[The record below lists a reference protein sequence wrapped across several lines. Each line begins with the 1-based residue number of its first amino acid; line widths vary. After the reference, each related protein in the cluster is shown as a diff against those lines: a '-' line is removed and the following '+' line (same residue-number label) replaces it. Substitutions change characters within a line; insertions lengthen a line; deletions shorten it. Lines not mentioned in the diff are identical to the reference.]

1 MVVIVFVTHILCY
14 DIWFYITHVLLHH
27 KHLYYIHKLHHSTS
41 YKTLTYKDT
50 HTAHVLENVVQPLG
64 IFIPYIS
71 VHPNY
76 TAFIIAVIFVYIRN
90 TMRHDDRCSWLIGN
104 HHLLH
109 HKYPKYNLGEYW
121 IDVLCGTVYP
131 RKEEYIHGL
140 IYT

>member
-1 MVVIVFVTHILCY
+1 MNFIIISHIVGY
-14 DIWFYITHVLLHH
+14 DVWFYITHIFLHH
-27 KHLYYIHKLHHSTS
+27 PTIYVIHKIHHSTK
-41 YKTLTYKDT
+41 YDKLKYYDVNTG
-50 HTAHVLENVVQPLG
+50 HIIEHVVQPLG
-64 IFIPYIS
+64 IFLPIFWYGFLWK
-71 VHPNY
+71 
-76 TAFIIAVIFVYIRN
+76 AFLIANLIIVARGL
-90 TMRHDDRCSWLIGN
+90 MRHDHRFAWLIGN